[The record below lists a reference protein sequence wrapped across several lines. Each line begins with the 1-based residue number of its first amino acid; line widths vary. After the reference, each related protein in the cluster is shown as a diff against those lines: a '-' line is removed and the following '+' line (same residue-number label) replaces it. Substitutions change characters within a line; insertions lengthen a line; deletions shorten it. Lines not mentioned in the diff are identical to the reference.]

1 MYGIRLNGSV
11 LKVLDENKNVVW
23 SKTITGATDNGKL
36 TYNLP
41 EGTVGKYIKI
51 GLEGN
56 NKNAFG
62 DYVVTVAEVKVYSG
76 VVPDNNSS
84 SNGSSNNNNNNN
96 NNNNDNNSSNVGN
109 VVDIPV
115 GTYISNRGQATQS
128 TTFPGYPASKGVDGN
143 RNSFSHTDLYS
154 PGNYWELLLNNNYSI
169 GKIEIFNR
177 NMYGIR
183 LNGSVLKVLDENKN
197 VVWSKTI
204 TGATDNGKLTYNLPE
219 GTVGKYIKIGLEG
232 NNKNAFGDYVVTVA
246 EVKVYSGVVPNSNSN
261 SNNNNNNSNG
271 NSNNVDN
278 TPPNITLNGG
288 NPIELAKGTA
298 YIESGA
304 TAIDD
309 IDGAVNVTVTGNV
322 DVNRV
327 GTYTITYKAKDSAGN
342 EATLTRTVKVKRVGI
357 TIQNST
363 NKPNLNSNIAS
374 QLVDSKVEEKFGKD
388 TTSPITMNSTQQL
401 FIGNWYGSENY
412 VQVRLQ
418 LKADGTYNYFEY
430 IGIGNK
436 HNVGR
441 SLTHNGHWSLQN
453 GNSQIVLSS
462 DDSEVPIIISARYP
476 NLVASSGVTLWG
488 GSNINR
494 EATVQT
500 DTSQDIV
507 INTLH
512 EQKVKNIFSKN
523 LRGKLPNYF
532 TMVATKFNKPDNW
545 NVAGIEPPGFNY
557 GHKIY
562 KPTVQSDIDAWQYAV
577 SSNKNRPQDYAIV
590 ISDESWTVFMGSR
603 KSFEASIQDPHRL
616 YRWFLYWK
624 TEMQMLGK
632 LNNGVIHIFAGD
644 APAHFMGVINSKY
657 DNNASKIPANIA
669 QTLFPE
675 ALELNPPQTFAGI
688 FQVMD
693 YIRMKYAPNVRMGYT
708 IKEWGSQG
716 IKDREPTGG
725 WENDPTLN
733 RMADE
738 INSFG
743 VSFDYLAF
751 NFNPTVGNRSDNIYK
766 ARAKYFGAISKK
778 LLKRDG
784 KTLNNAKVWIW
795 KTSLW
800 SNHPSFYFR
809 NIDFLVNQ
817 ANVAGM
823 TLGHGND
830 WKGHKLGDYQAP
842 ATKWPLES
850 WIEEYYRGESKNIS
864 PQGTIGKV
872 YLP

>member
-1 MYGIRLNGSV
+1 MPVGTYISSNGQATQSTLFPGYPASNGIDGNINSFSHTDLTSPGNYWQLELNDNYSIGKIEIFNRNMYGVRLNGCV

-23 SKTITGATDNGKL
+23 SKKITNATDGGKL
-36 TYNLP
+36 EFNLP
-41 EGTVGKYIKI
+41 EKTVGKYIKI

-56 NKNAFG
+56 SKNAFG

-76 VVPDNNSS
+76 ALPDSNSS
-84 SNGSSNNNNNNN
+84 SNGNSNNNNNNN
-96 NNNNDNNSSNVGN
+96 
-109 VVDIPV
+109 
-115 GTYISNRGQATQS
+115 
-128 TTFPGYPASKGVDGN
+128 
-143 RNSFSHTDLYS
+143 
-154 PGNYWELLLNNNYSI
+154 
-169 GKIEIFNR
+169 
-177 NMYGIR
+177 
-183 LNGSVLKVLDENKN
+183 
-197 VVWSKTI
+197 
-204 TGATDNGKLTYNLPE
+204 
-219 GTVGKYIKIGLEG
+219 
-232 NNKNAFGDYVVTVA
+232 
-246 EVKVYSGVVPNSNSN
+246 
-261 SNNNNNNSNG
+261 SNNNI
-271 NSNNVDN
+271 DT
-278 TPPNITLNGG
+278 TPPTITLNGA
-288 NPIELAKGTA
+288 NPMEVAKGTTYTEA
-298 YIESGA
+298 GA

-309 IDGAVNVTVTGNV
+309 VNGAVTVTITGNV

-327 GTYTITYKAKDSAGN
+327 GTYTITYKAIDSAGN
-342 EATLTRTVKVKRVGI
+342 EATSTRTVKVKNVEA
-357 TIQNST
+357 TINNSA
-363 NKPNLNSNIAS
+363 NNPNLNSYIAP

-388 TTSPITMNSTQQL
+388 TTSPITMNPSQQL
-401 FIGNWYGSENY
+401 FVGNWYGNANY
-412 VQVRLQ
+412 LQIRLQ
-418 LKADGTYNYFEY
+418 LRADGTYNYFEY
-430 IGIGNK
+430 LAIGKK

-441 SLTHNGHWSLQN
+441 SLTLHGNWSLQN
-453 GNSQIVLSS
+453 GNSQIVLNS

-476 NLVASSGVTLWG
+476 NLVSSSGVTLWG
-488 GSNINR
+488 GSSINR
-494 EATVQT
+494 SATVQT
-500 DTSQDIV
+500 DKNQDIV
-507 INTLH
+507 TTTLH
-512 EQKVKNIFSKN
+512 KQKVKNIFSKN
-523 LRGKLPNYF
+523 LKGELPNYF
-532 TMVATKFNKPDNW
+532 TMVAAKFNDSNSW

-562 KPTVQSDIDAWQYAV
+562 KPLVQSDVDAWQYAV
-577 SSNKNRPQDYAIV
+577 SRNENDPKNHVIV

-603 KSFEASIQDPHRL
+603 KYFESAIQDPHKL

-632 LNNGVIHIFAGD
+632 LKNGVIHIFAGD
-644 APAHFMGVINSKY
+644 PPPHFMGVIHSKY
-657 DNNASKIPANIA
+657 DDNASKVPAKIA
-669 QTLFPE
+669 ETLFPE
-675 ALELNPPQTFAGI
+675 VLELNPPQTFAGI

-693 YIRMKYAPNVRMGYT
+693 YIRMKYAPNVRLGYT

-716 IKDREPTGG
+716 IKDTEPAGG
-725 WENDPTLN
+725 WENDPTLQ

-751 NFNPTVGNRSDNIYK
+751 NFNPTVGDRSDNIYK

-795 KTSLW
+795 KSSLW

-830 WKGHKLGDYQAP
+830 WKGHQLGDYTAP
-842 ATKWPLES
+842 ATRWPLKS
-850 WIEEYYRGESKNIS
+850 WIEEYYTGQNKNIS